1 MPCVAGQVLSPAC
14 GPGKNKCE
22 LKRSHYPGQGVN
34 LRVNRQAP
42 ADIPGQER
50 AFRLF
55 GRMMKR
61 GLLAH
66 AYLLAGPSGAGKEA
80 LALSIAKLL
89 LCEHPYLG
97 EDHPRPCGSCAGCIK
112 FEHRTHPD
120 LEILKPQGAMIKLDQ
135 VRDLQKALSFSP
147 LDSRRRVCL
156 ILEAQ
161 KINLPSANA
170 LLKTLEEP
178 PDRNHLILTATS
190 VRALLPTIVSR
201 CHVIHCEGLSV
212 SAITEHI
219 KGEGLCPSGLVQS
232 LARFSEGSISKARDL
247 LEQDVFSVR
256 EGLFRFLKSRR
267 EKALSMLFILSRQI
281 SDSRESILLAV
292 HVIRTFLRDLM
303 MLKGLRSDDR
313 KEPKEHAA
321 QMLFNPDYVN
331 DLRAISHL
339 FGSQDL
345 AGYCQWLDKVEWL
358 LDRNIS
364 REFLAES
371 ILIFWVRKRRHENN

>member
-1 MPCVAGQVLSPAC
+1 V
-14 GPGKNKCE
+14 
-22 LKRSHYPGQGVN
+22 
-34 LRVNRQAP
+34 P

-50 AFRLF
+50 AFRVF

-61 GLLAH
+61 DLLAH
-66 AYLLAGPSGAGKEA
+66 AYLLVGPSGVGKEG
-80 LALSIAKLL
+80 LAFSLAKLL

-120 LEILKPQGAMIKLDQ
+120 LEILKPQGAMIKLGQ
-135 VRDLQKALSFSP
+135 VRDLQRALSFSP
-147 LDSRRRVCL
+147 LDSQRRVCL

-201 CHVIHCEGLSV
+201 CQVINCEGLSA
-212 SAITEHI
+212 SAIMERI
-219 KGEGLCPSGLVQS
+219 KGERLCPCGLAQF
-232 LARFSEGSISKARDL
+232 LACFSEGSISKARDL
-247 LEQDVFSVR
+247 LEQDVVFSVR
-256 EGLFRFLKSRR
+256 DDLFKFLKSKR
-267 EKALSMLFILSRQI
+267 EKALSMLFILSKQI

-292 HVIRTFLRDLM
+292 QVIRTFLRDLM

-313 KEPKEHAA
+313 KGPKEHAA
-321 QMLFNPDYVN
+321 QILLNPDYVN
-331 DLRAISHL
+331 DLQAISHL

-371 ILIFWVRKRRHENN
+371 FLIFWVRKRRQDIE

>member
-1 MPCVAGQVLSPAC
+1 M
-14 GPGKNKCE
+14 
-22 LKRSHYPGQGVN
+22 
-34 LRVNRQAP
+34 P
-42 ADIPGQER
+42 ADISGQER
-50 AFRLF
+50 AIRVF
-55 GRMMKR
+55 GRMMKK

-66 AYLLAGPSGAGKEA
+66 AYLLVGASGVGKEA
-80 LALSIAKLL
+80 LAFSLAKLL

-97 EDHPRPCGSCAGCIK
+97 EDHPRPCGSCAGCTR

-135 VRDLQKALSFSP
+135 VRDLQRVLSFSP
-147 LDSRRRVCL
+147 LDSRCRVCL

-201 CHVIHCEGLSV
+201 CQVVHCEGLTAST
-212 SAITEHI
+212 IMEFI
-219 KGEGLCPSGLVQS
+219 KEERLCPSGLAQF

-247 LEQDVFSVR
+247 LEQDVFSLR
-256 EGLFRFLKSRR
+256 EGLLKFLKSGRK
-267 EKALSMLFILSRQI
+267 KALSMLFILSRQI
-281 SDSRESILLAV
+281 SDSRENILLAV
-292 HVIRTFLRDLM
+292 QVIRAFLRDLM
-303 MLKGLRSDDR
+303 ILNEFQSNEK
-313 KEPKEHAA
+313 KEPKENAA
-321 QMLFNPDYVN
+321 QILFNPDYAD
-331 DLRAISHL
+331 DLRAISHR

-345 AGYCQWLDKVEWL
+345 AEYCRWLDKVEWL

-371 ILIFWVRKRRHENN
+371 ILIFWIRKRR